1 MCRLAAGQDGC
12 QGRKN
17 TRVTSV
23 LSSTWTLTGGRGGV
37 VWGGGGGGR
46 RERPADSSGRVEGE
60 VSAVRKKADHFRCLA
75 EVTGG
80 QLCQTLRVLLTT

>member
-1 MCRLAAGQDGC
+1 MQTGCRSGRVPRKEKHPSDQRPVLHVDTDG
-12 QGRKN
+12 
-17 TRVTSV
+17 
-23 LSSTWTLTGGRGGV
+23 WEGGA